1 MSKLVI
7 SNLHHRNNEN
17 FAVQIDHQEVDAGKI
32 ICLLGPS
39 GCGKSTTLRLAAGL
53 ENPDA
58 GDIFIGGDR
67 VAGKGV
73 FVSAEDRQVGLVFQ
87 DYALF
92 PHLTVLGNV
101 TFGLREKSAKDRK
114 SIASSILQKM
124 GLAKFADKYP
134 HMLSG
139 GEQQRVALARAL
151 APNPRIIL
159 MDEPFSGLDV
169 VLRNQVRDDTLEL
182 LKETGTTVLLV
193 THDPEE
199 AMRMADQIV
208 LMKDGRIEQQGT
220 PADLYSRP
228 NSEFVA
234 SFLGDVNRIKAE
246 ANGDVLETE
255 LGRIPLKNAHIMSG
269 KCEVL
274 VRPEA
279 IRLGK
284 VNGKSDPT
292 ALVLQSRNLGPF
304 SLIELELP
312 SGSRVTARAATI
324 LQPEDGATCAISLD
338 QRQVFLFPSD
348 TTR

>member
-7 SNLHHRNNEN
+7 SNLRHRNSEN
-17 FAVQIDHQEVDAGKI
+17 FSVSIDHLEVEAGKI
-32 ICLLGPS
+32 VCLLGPS

-53 ENPDA
+53 ENPDE
-58 GDIFIGGDR
+58 GEIFIGEER
-67 VAGKGV
+67 VAGKGE
-73 FVSAEDRQVGLVFQ
+73 FVSAEDRQIGLVFQ

-101 TFGLREKSAKDRK
+101 LFGIREGTSKDRK
-114 SIASSILQKM
+114 RIAAGILDKM
-124 GLAKFADKYP
+124 GLAEFADKYP

-169 VLRNQVRDDTLEL
+169 VLRNRVRDDTLSL

-208 LMKDGRIEQQGT
+208 LMRDGKIEQQGT
-220 PADLYSRP
+220 PSDLYSRP
-228 NSEFVA
+228 KSEFVA
-234 SFLGDVNRIKAE
+234 SFLGDVNRVKAVIRE
-246 ANGDVLETE
+246 NEIETE
-255 LGRIPLKNAHIMSG
+255 LGNIALTNPAAAEG
-269 KCEVL
+269 DCEIL

-279 IRLGK
+279 IRLSK
-284 VNGKSDPT
+284 VNGKDDPT
-292 ALVLQSRNLGPF
+292 AVVLQSRNLGPF
-304 SLIELELP
+304 ILIDLELP
-312 SGSRVTARAATI
+312 SGGKVTARAASI
-324 LQPEDGATCAISLD
+324 LQPEDGETCSIALD
-338 QRQVFLFPSD
+338 RRQVFLFAYKPS
-348 TTR
+348 

>member
-7 SNLHHRNNEN
+7 SNLRHRNSEN
-17 FAVQIDHQEVDAGKI
+17 FSVSIDHLEVEAGKI
-32 ICLLGPS
+32 VCLLGPS

-53 ENPDA
+53 ENPDEGEIYI
-58 GDIFIGGDR
+58 GDER
-67 VAGKGV
+67 VAGGGE
-73 FVSAEDRQVGLVFQ
+73 FVSAENRQVGLVFQ

-101 TFGLREKSAKDRK
+101 VFGLREGTAKDRK
-114 SIASSILQKM
+114 RIAAGILEKM
-124 GLAKFADKYP
+124 GLAEFADKYP

-169 VLRNQVRDDTLEL
+169 VLRNRVRDDTLSL

-208 LMKDGRIEQQGT
+208 LMRDGKIEQQGT

-228 NSEFVA
+228 VSEFVA
-234 SFLGDVNRIKAE
+234 SFLGDVNRVKAVVRKSE
-246 ANGDVLETE
+246 IETE
-255 LGRIPLKNAHIMSG
+255 LGNIAIPNPEVSEG
-269 KCEVL
+269 ECEIL

-284 VNGKSDPT
+284 VNGSEDPT
-292 ALVLQSRNLGPF
+292 AVVLQSRNLGPF
-304 SLIELELP
+304 ILIDLELP
-312 SGSRVTARAATI
+312 SGRKVTARAASI
-324 LQPEDGATCAISLD
+324 LQPEDGETCSIALD
-338 QRQVFLFPSD
+338 QRQVFLFAYKPS
-348 TTR
+348 